1 MRIRR
6 RRLLTRAGLG
16 LLVVAVL
23 LQLVPYGR
31 DHTNPPVTQ
40 DAAWPDGRAR
50 ELATAACY
58 DCHSNQT
65 RWPPQSYVAPFSWLL
80 ARDVEQGREALNFST
95 WDEDD
100 GGPTTPPRRSPTAAC
115 RPAATCSSTP
125 TPPSARPTGSSWS
138 TPSRSWPTP
147 APAAATAAP
156 AEASRAS
163 AVPRR
168 PGRPGLS
175 SGQGRGRKPARKALS
190 TSWEAAQRSVGAWNR
205 MAWRTPAALKVM
217 S

>member
-1 MRIRR
+1 MATRR
-6 RRLLTRAGLG
+6 RRFLLRAGLG

-40 DAAWPDGRAR
+40 DAPWPDGRAR

-80 ARDVEQGREALNFST
+80 TRDVEQGRAALNFST

-100 GGPTTPPRRSPTAAC
+100 GEADDAAEAVAEGSMPPRRYLLVHPDA
-115 RPAATCSSTP
+115 
-125 TPPSARPTGSSWS
+125 
-138 TPSRSWPTP
+138 
-147 APAAATAAP
+147 
-156 AEASRAS
+156 
-163 AVPRR
+163 
-168 PGRPGLS
+168 
-175 SGQGRGRKPARKALS
+175 ALS
-190 TSWEAAQRSVGAWNR
+190 GAERQVLVDALEAMDRARRGGGGDRSGPGGGGGDEDR
-205 MAWRTPAALKVM
+205 SGPGGG
-217 S
+217 